1 MMYFEHYIQAGGRI
15 GEPVDFKSNTFEL
28 GSNHLLIYDVAAAPV
43 ILPAGQGCRKRLGM
57 DGYPEDIK
65 PADYNDYTYMYN
77 EDETI
82 TFMPQSSVALAQFFG
97 QAGSGNIQVDDQDTV
112 LIDKDLTLDQIVI
125 EKGKNIIFQIAED
138 AILEVTGN
146 WDIKGSV
153 TVEGKME
160 SLK

>member
-1 MMYFEHYIQAGGRI
+1 
-15 GEPVDFKSNTFEL
+15 
-28 GSNHLLIYDVAAAPV
+28 
-43 ILPAGQGCRKRLGM
+43 M
-57 DGYPEDIK
+57 DTPEDIK

-82 TFMPQSSVALAQFFG
+82 TFMPQSSVALAHFFG

-153 TVEGKME
+153 TVEGNGE
-160 SLK
+160 A